1 MSWADYK
8 PIPGVQYLVEGN
20 EPPKTLRA
28 ALILGDFQDQRFR
41 VQETS
46 VDPTGQAGLGLD
58 DPKFWLDYLF
68 DSTDKSGYNRGHTV
82 GEYWLE
88 DSYGRSVRR
97 ALGHAC

>member
-1 MSWADYK
+1 MGRQQAD
-8 PIPGVQYLVEGN
+8 PGVQYLVEGN

-28 ALILGDFQDQRFR
+28 ALILGDFQDQKFH

-46 VDPTGQAGLGLD
+46 VDPTGQAGLDLD
-58 DPKFWLDYLF
+58 DPAKIWLDYLF
-68 DSTDKSGYNRGHTV
+68 DSTDKSGYNHGHTV